1 MEIRGATLA
10 CLVASALG
18 IAGLPG
24 LPVVAAPTTESFVR
38 PEQAGQSGAWAPGE
52 VLVRFKSNA
61 SRQKKANA
69 HSKVGAR
76 VKERIR
82 SFGIDVVGLPDS
94 LGVRAAVRRYSKLPT
109 VGSAEPNYYAQPFD
123 IPDDEKFR
131 ELWGLNN
138 TGQRHLTAR
147 RGRRSRGKSDADID
161 VPRAWNVEEGD
172 PSAVIAVVDTGVDI
186 QHPELRDAIWTN
198 PGEIPH
204 DDIDNDANGFVDD
217 VHGWDVAEND
227 NTLVE
232 RNERVFAYSHG
243 THIAGT
249 IGAEKDNE
257 RGIAGICPDCKIMV
271 VKIAKPKGKGRGQS
285 MSLTL
290 ADELQGFAYA
300 HEMGADIV
308 NASFG
313 RPFWLSSER
322 RALSKLGRS
331 GALTVAASGNSLTN
345 LDILSARVLSGE
357 TIRGGKKPAYPA
369 AYDLPSIIS
378 VAASNDR
385 DGLAFFTNYGAD
397 SVDVAAPGVDVLST
411 VPNRRYGI
419 FVGTSMSAP
428 HVAGVAGLVKSRFP
442 SRSPEQLRANIMRSV
457 DEPRRM
463 RFTSRHNPNLATVT
477 QGRVNAAS
485 ALKASSAP
493 IKSPDGTMRGA
504 RPLGRRA
511 SGRIDLPLDAND
523 VFFKNLKK
531 GDRVTVRLRSRR
543 LPLDLYVWS
552 PGTLEIWQIEEGCYG
567 GGRGCKLV
575 KWDTRDK
582 KNKKLRF
589 RAQRGGKFFVH
600 VGGSQRDLGRYKLRL
615 KRK

>member
-1 MEIRGATLA
+1 MAE
-10 CLVASALG
+10 
-18 IAGLPG
+18 LPG
-24 LPVVAAPTTESFVR
+24 LPVVAAPSTGSYVDGPERPVR
-38 PEQAGQSGAWAPGE
+38 HGEWAPGE

-61 SRQKKANA
+61 SRQKKADA

-82 SFGIDVVGLPDS
+82 SFGIDVVRLPDS
-94 LGVRAAVRRYSKLPT
+94 LGVRAAVRRYSKLPS

-123 IPDDEKFR
+123 IPDDEKFK

-147 RGRRSRGKSDADID
+147 RGKRSRGKPDADID

-172 PSAVIAVVDTGVDI
+172 PSTVIAVVDTGVDI
-186 QHPELRDAIWTN
+186 RHPELKDAIWTN
-198 PGEIPH
+198 PGEIPR
-204 DDIDNDANGFVDD
+204 DGIDNDGNGFVDD

-232 RNERVFAYSHG
+232 RNQRVFAYSHG
-243 THIAGT
+243 THVAGT

-257 RGIAGICPDCKIMV
+257 RGIAGICPGCKIMV
-271 VKIAKPKGKGRGQS
+271 VKIAKPKGKGKGQA
-285 MSLTL
+285 MSLKL
-290 ADELQGFAYA
+290 SDELQGFAYA

-322 RALSKLGRS
+322 RALGKLGRS

-345 LDILSARVLSGE
+345 LDILSPRVLSGE
-357 TIRGGKKPAYPA
+357 TVRRGNRPAYPA
-369 AYDLPSIIS
+369 AYDLPSLIS

-385 DGLAFFTNYGAD
+385 DSFAFFTNYGAD

-411 VPNRRYGI
+411 VPNKRYGI

-442 SRSPEQLRANIMRSV
+442 SRSPEQIRLNIMRSV
-457 DEPRRM
+457 DKPRRM
-463 RFTSRHNPNLATVT
+463 RSATQHNPNIATIT
-477 QGRVNAAS
+477 QGRINAAS

-493 IKSPDGTMRGA
+493 FKRSDGNMRGA

-511 SGRIDLPLDAND
+511 SERIDRPLDAND
-523 VFFKNLKK
+523 VFSKNLKK
-531 GDRVTVRLRSRR
+531 GDHVTVSLRSRG
-543 LPLDLYVWS
+543 LPLALYVWS
-552 PGTLEIWQIEEGCYG
+552 PGTLEIWQLEEGCYD

-575 KWDTRDK
+575 DWNTDDK
-582 KNKKLRF
+582 KRKKLEF
-589 RAQRGGKFFVH
+589 TAQRGGKFFVH
-600 VGGSQRDLGRYKLRL
+600 VGGSQRDRGRYKLRL